1 MPPAFPPEPKPEG
14 VTLRELA
21 LRAAREDRKAYYVV
35 TVPKTNYEYTPT
47 IPYYVAADQADEYE
61 RANGERIE
69 P

>member
-1 MPPAFPPEPKPEG
+1 MPLAFPPEPKPEG

-21 LRAAREDRKAYYVV
+21 LRAAQEDGKAYYVV
-35 TVPKTNYEYTPT
+35 TVPKTNYEYTQT